1 MGELISH
8 KFATTTKRNKF
19 MKKVQHPESKRYKEA
34 KALVDAKKTYSIEEA
49 MELVKKTSALKFD
62 ASVEVHAR
70 LGINPKKSDQLVR
83 SSVPLPNG
91 TGKTIIIAVVATTPD
106 AQKAAKTAG
115 AEIVGDQELVNDI
128 KAGKVTFDVLV
139 ATPDSMKL
147 LAPIAKVLGPKGL
160 MPNPKDGTVTANVAD
175 AVANLKKGKVNYKN
189 DDSGNLHV
197 MIGKSSFE
205 TAKLIENYKALID
218 SIVKA
223 KPQAMKGTYIKSITI
238 ASTMGPG
245 IKVAL

>member
-1 MGELISH
+1 
-8 KFATTTKRNKF
+8 

-34 KALVDAKKTYSIEEA
+34 KAQVDAKKTYPIEEA
-49 MELVKKTSALKFD
+49 MELIKKTSALKFD
-62 ASVEVHAR
+62 ASVEVHAK

-91 TGKTIIIAVVATTPD
+91 TGKSVKIAVIATNAD

-128 KAGKVTFDVLV
+128 KAGKVNFDVLV

-175 AVANLKKGKVNYKN
+175 AVTNLKKGKVNYKN

-197 MIGKSSFE
+197 MIGKASFE

-245 IKVAL
+245 VKVAL